1 MSMMKEFK
9 EFAMKGNLVDIA
21 VGFVMGAAFTR
32 LVTAFTGGIVTPLI
46 SMITGDVKFD
56 NLKVV
61 LRAGVEEVKNADGVV
76 TSPGFAEVAILYGA
90 FLEATIDF
98 IIVAFVMF
106 MVVKAVNRMKKA
118 EPEAA
123 PAGPTDDQKLL
134 MEIRDLLKK

>member
-76 TSPGFAEVAILYGA
+76 TTPGFAEVAILYGA

-106 MVVKAVNRMKKA
+106 MVVKAVNRMKKT

>member
-1 MSMMKEFK
+1 MGMMKEFK

-46 SMITGDVKFD
+46 SMVTGDVKFD
-56 NLKVV
+56 NLKWV
-61 LRAGVEEVKNADGVV
+61 LRDGVPEV
-76 TSPGFAEVAILYGA
+76 TDTAGTVTTTAIAEVAVLYGD
-90 FLEATIDF
+90 FLQATVDF

-106 MVVKAVNRMKKA
+106 MVVKGVNSMKKKEEA
-118 EPEAA
+118 AA

>member
-1 MSMMKEFK
+1 
-9 EFAMKGNLVDIA
+9 MKGNLVDIA

-46 SMITGDVKFD
+46 SLVTGDVKFD

-76 TSPGFAEVAILYGA
+76 TSPGFAEVAVLYGA

>member
-1 MSMMKEFK
+1 MGMMKEFK
-9 EFAMKGNLVDIA
+9 EFAMKGNLIDIA

-56 NLKVV
+56 KMKWV
-61 LRAGVEEVKNADGVV
+61 LRDAVPEVTGADGVV
-76 TSPGFAEVAILYGA
+76 TSPGFAEVAVLYGA
-90 FLEATIDF
+90 FLEAAIDF
-98 IIVAFVMF
+98 LIVAFVMF
-106 MVVKAVNRMKKA
+106 MVVKAVNKMKKA
-118 EPEAA
+118 EPEPA

>member
-1 MSMMKEFK
+1 MGMMKEFK
-9 EFAMKGNLVDIA
+9 EFAMKGNLIDIA

-56 NLKVV
+56 KMKWV
-61 LRAGVEEVKNADGVV
+61 LRDAVPEVTGADGVV
-76 TSPGFAEVAILYGA
+76 TSPGFAEVAVLYGA
-90 FLEATIDF
+90 FLEAAIDF
-98 IIVAFVMF
+98 LIVAFVMF
-106 MVVKAVNRMKKA
+106 MVVKAVNKMKKT
-118 EPEAA
+118 EPEPA